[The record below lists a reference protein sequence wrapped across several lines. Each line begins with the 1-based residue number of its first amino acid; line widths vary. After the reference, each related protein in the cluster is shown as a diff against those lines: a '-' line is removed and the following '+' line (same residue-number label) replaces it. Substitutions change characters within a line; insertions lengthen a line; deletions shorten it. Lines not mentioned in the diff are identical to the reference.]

1 MAESTATK
9 DVTATVDQVWT
20 VVTDL
25 SRWSEWNT
33 MLTHWKGKVPD
44 TLAPGT
50 RVTAVLAVLGME
62 NTYTF
67 TVDDLDPPTLLS
79 LSGEGLAGAHGTY
92 TIALASVGNH
102 ARVQARVAFAN
113 KLMVGAIGRTITEA
127 TDTELEAS
135 LSKLAA
141 LVA

>member
-1 MAESTATK
+1 MADSTASK
-9 DVTATVDQVWT
+9 DIAVSIDQLWS

-33 MLTHWKGKVPD
+33 MLTQWKGRVPD

-67 TVDDLDPPTLLS
+67 TVDDFNPPTLLS

-92 TIALASVGNH
+92 TIALERVGDH
-102 ARVQARVAFAN
+102 ARVNARVAFAN

-127 TDTELEAS
+127 TDAELQTS
-135 LSKLAA
+135 LGKLAA
-141 LVA
+141 LVG